1 MKNKL
6 LIILLFIIGIGV
18 GIIAYY
24 MITTSV
30 DGDLGGKFYLEQKYY
45 GKNDFV
51 KVNSKDISR
60 LRKENYL
67 LFTYNNYC
75 TFPKPCEDVFK
86 EFITHYNV
94 AILSIPFDEYK
105 KTSFYKKVRYAPSVI
120 IVKNGNV
127 VDYLDANSDL
137 DLARYQDADEFRKW
151 LEKSIYFTKKK

>member
-6 LIILLFIIGIGV
+6 LIILLFIACIGG
-18 GIIAYY
+18 GIITYY
-24 MITTSV
+24 MMNHSV
-30 DGDLGGKFYLEQKYY
+30 DVDSGGKFYLEQKYY

-51 KVNSKDISR
+51 KVNNKDISR

-86 EFITHYNV
+86 EFIVHYDV

-105 KTSFYKKVRYAPSVI
+105 KTSFYKKVKYAPSVI
-120 IVKNGNV
+120 IVRDGKI
-127 VDYLDANSDL
+127 VDYLDADSDDDL
-137 DLARYQDADEFRKW
+137 DRYQDTSAFEEW
-151 LEKSIYFTKKK
+151 LGQYIYFDEKK